1 MTRIEEKFLSKVN
14 RFHTAFAFRGQEDAS
29 WELHSSAVRR
39 LIRDT
44 DRIALNTPRFR
55 RIYASYHS
63 YELIESAR
71 TAGFDIEEGR
81 TISDLQLLAK
91 LQHFGAATGLM
102 DFTWNPLVAL
112 WFACAAG
119 EKDDEDGKV
128 FVINLNDPMRWRRVP
143 SGDEAQSTED
153 IFLQHDDDVPLY
165 WEPMARSEAS
175 ARIIGQRSVFVIGR
189 PLIPEDAVVE
199 EIQID
204 SSDKKEMRKELADIF
219 DVSERSL
226 FRDVYGFSSVNRA
239 VSPVRLMTDPDY
251 YLMRG
256 NSFYQQGD
264 YSEAIESYGR
274 CIELAGD
281 VREPYLLRGNAR
293 SEIQDYAGALEDYD
307 SAQECTRLYLNWS
320 PNTQIVHDPEMHTI
334 LFNRGNV
341 KAASGDYQGAIADY
355 DRALEITPDG
365 YLAKSV
371 FFNRANTKAL
381 LGMFDDATKDYDQT
395 IRIADSQGRND
406 ENAHF
411 NKGNVLVLCGRF
423 SEALRCYHRSS
434 QAPDS
439 GAANNKANV
448 ARVLERIGDARFT
461 CHVSE
466 SSPLSKPLAHVSVEV
481 AANATGSERL
491 VLLFQ
496 GNVGNT
502 GNFGGNG
509 TPGGSGFPGRMG
521 FVVEVSET
529 PDDPTL
535 ETKMAKAED
544 IIGRYRNTLQVLAK

>member
-1 MTRIEEKFLSKVN
+1 MTRIEEKFLGKVN
-14 RFHTAFAFRGQEDAS
+14 RFHTAFAFRGQEDAN
-29 WELHSSAVRR
+29 WKLHSSAVRR
-39 LIRDT
+39 LVRDT
-44 DRIALNTPRFR
+44 DRIALNTPQFR
-55 RIYASYHS
+55 RIYASYHR
-63 YELIESAR
+63 YEIIEPAR

-81 TISDLQLLAK
+81 TIPDLQLLAK
-91 LQHFGAATGLM
+91 LQHFGAATALM

-119 EKDDEDGKV
+119 ERGDEDGKV
-128 FVINLNDPMRWRRVP
+128 FVINLNDPMRWRRVL
-143 SGDEAQSTED
+143 SRDEAQSTEAL
-153 IFLQHDDDVPLY
+153 FLKHDDDVPLY
-165 WEPMARSEAS
+165 WEPTTRSEAS

-199 EIQID
+199 EIQIE
-204 SSDKKEMRKELADIF
+204 SCDKKEMRKELADIF
-219 DVSERSL
+219 DVSEHSL

-256 NSFYQQGD
+256 NSFYQQGN

-307 SAQECTRLYLNWS
+307 STQKCTRLYLNWS

-341 KAASGDYQGAIADY
+341 KAASGDHQGAIADY
-355 DRALEITPDG
+355 DRALELDLNG
-365 YLAKSV
+365 YLAESI
-371 FFNRANTKAL
+371 FFNRANTRTVLRRFEEAI
-381 LGMFDDATKDYDQT
+381 ADYDQA
-395 IRIADSQGRND
+395 IRIVDSQGRTA

-423 SEALRCYHRSS
+423 SEALQCYDRSS
-434 QAPDS
+434 QVPNS
-439 GAANNKANV
+439 GAANNRAHV
-448 ARVLERIGDARFT
+448 ALLLERIGNSRFT
-461 CHVSE
+461 CHVDE
-466 SSPLSKPLAHVSVEV
+466 SSPLGEPLTRVSVTI
-481 AANATGSERL
+481 AADIMKSEQRSP
-491 VLLFQ
+491 VFK

-509 TPGGSGFPGRMG
+509 VPGGKGFPGRMG
-521 FVVEVSET
+521 FYVEVSRA
-529 PDDPTL
+529 PGDPAL

>member
-29 WELHSSAVRR
+29 WKLHSSAVRR

-55 RIYASYHS
+55 RIYARYHS
-63 YELIESAR
+63 YELIEPAR

-165 WEPMARSEAS
+165 WKPMARSEAS

-199 EIQID
+199 EISID
-204 SSDKKEMRKELADIF
+204 SCDKTAMRRELADIF

-226 FRDVYGFSSVNRA
+226 FRDVHGFSSVNRA

-251 YLMRG
+251 FLMRG
-256 NSFYQQGD
+256 NSFYQQAD
-264 YSEAIESYGR
+264 YNEAIENYGR
-274 CIELAGD
+274 CIELVAD
-281 VREPYLLRGNAR
+281 VREPYFLRGNAR
-293 SEIQDYAGALEDYD
+293 AEIQDYEGTLKDYH
-307 SAQECTRLYLNWS
+307 SAQKSTNLFLDRS
-320 PNTQIVHDPEMHTI
+320 PNTQIVNDSVMRTI
-334 LFNRGNV
+334 LYNQGNV
-341 KAASGDYQGAIADY
+341 KAASGDHLGAIADY
-355 DRALEITPDG
+355 DRALELDLEG
-365 YLAKSV
+365 YLLGPL
-371 FFNRANTKAL
+371 FFNRANVKNVLRMFEKAIE
-381 LGMFDDATKDYDQT
+381 DYDQT
-395 IRIADSQGRND
+395 IRVADSEGRNA
-406 ENAHF
+406 EGAHF

-423 SEALRCYHRSS
+423 SEALQCYDRSS

-439 GAANNKANV
+439 GAANNRANV
-448 ARVLERIGDARFT
+448 ARVLERIGNARFIL
-461 CHVSE
+461 HVDE
-466 SSPLSKPLAHVSVEV
+466 SLTRVSVTIVE
-481 AANATGSERL
+481 NTKSEPL
-491 VLLFQ
+491 ILPFQ

-502 GNFGGNG
+502 GNFGWG
-509 TPGGSGFPGRMG
+509 TPGGKGFPGRLG

-529 PDDPTL
+529 PDDPAL
-535 ETKMAKAED
+535 KTKMAKAED

>member
-1 MTRIEEKFLSKVN
+1 MTRIEEKFLGKVK

-29 WELHSSAVRR
+29 WKLHSSAVRR
-39 LIRDT
+39 LVRDT

-55 RIYASYHS
+55 RIYASYHR
-63 YELIESAR
+63 YELIEPAR

-128 FVINLNDPMRWRRVP
+128 FVINLNDPMRWRSVLN
-143 SGDEAQSTED
+143 GNEAQRVEH
-153 IFLQHDDDVPLY
+153 IFPQNDDDVPMY
-165 WEPMARSEAS
+165 WEPIARSEAS

-189 PLIPEDAVVE
+189 PLIPKDAVVE

-204 SSDKKEMRKELADIF
+204 SSDKKEMRRELADIF

-274 CIELAGD
+274 CIELAED

-307 SAQECTRLYLNWS
+307 SAQKCTRLYLNWS
-320 PNTQIVHDPEMHTI
+320 PNTQIVHDPERHTI

-341 KAASGDYQGAIADY
+341 KAASGDYQGAVADY
-355 DRALEITPDG
+355 DRALELDLNG
-365 YLAKSV
+365 FLAESIL
-371 FFNRANTKAL
+371 FNRANVRTVL
-381 LGMFDDATKDYDQT
+381 RMFEEAIKDYDQA
-395 IRIADSQGRND
+395 IRIADSQGINA
-406 ENAHF
+406 ENAYF

-423 SEALRCYHRSS
+423 SEALQCYDRSS
-434 QAPDS
+434 QVPDS
-439 GAANNKANV
+439 GAANNRAHV
-448 ARVLERIGDARFT
+448 ALLLERIGNARFT
-461 CHVSE
+461 CQVDE
-466 SSPLSKPLAHVSVEV
+466 SATLGESLARVSVIV
-481 AANATGSERL
+481 AADTMKSEQHSPA
-491 VLLFQ
+491 FK
-496 GNVGNT
+496 GNVGNA
-502 GNFGGNG
+502 GNCGGNG
-509 TPGGSGFPGRMG
+509 VPGGKGFPGSMG
-521 FVVEVSET
+521 FYVELSWR
-529 PDDPTL
+529 PDDPAL

>member
-1 MTRIEEKFLSKVN
+1 MTRIEEKFLGKVN

-29 WELHSSAVRR
+29 WKLHSSAVRR

-55 RIYASYHS
+55 RIYASYHR
-63 YELIESAR
+63 YELIEPAR

-81 TISDLQLLAK
+81 TIPDLQLLAK

-143 SGDEAQSTED
+143 SGDEAQSTEN

-204 SSDKKEMRKELADIF
+204 SSDKKEIRKELADIF
-219 DVSERSL
+219 DVRERSL

-307 SAQECTRLYLNWS
+307 SAQKCTRLYLNWP

-341 KAASGDYQGAIADY
+341 KAASGDHRGAIADY
-355 DRALEITPDG
+355 NRALELDLNG
-365 YLAKSV
+365 YLAESI
-371 FFNRANTKAL
+371 FFNRANTRTVLRRFEEAIE
-381 LGMFDDATKDYDQT
+381 DYDQA
-395 IRIADSQGRND
+395 IRIADSQGRNA
-406 ENAHF
+406 ENAYF

-423 SEALRCYHRSS
+423 SEALQCYNRSS
-434 QAPDS
+434 RISNS
-439 GAANNKANV
+439 GAGNKAN
-448 ARVLERIGDARFT
+448 AALLLERIGNARFT
-461 CHVSE
+461 CHVDE
-466 SSPLSKPLAHVSVEV
+466 SATLGESLARVLVTVVDSTVKPEHFSP
-481 AANATGSERL
+481 
-491 VLLFQ
+491 LFQ
-496 GNVGNT
+496 GNVGNA
-502 GNFGGNG
+502 GNCGGNG
-509 TPGGSGFPGRMG
+509 IPGGKGFPGKMG
-521 FVVEVSET
+521 FYVELSWP

-535 ETKMAKAED
+535 ETKMAKAEG
-544 IIGRYRNTLQVLAK
+544 IMGRYHNTLQILAK